1 LASEASGLGGIA
13 ERYAT
18 ALYDLGE
25 GEKALDAVAEDL
37 RNLQAMIGES
47 DDLRRLIR
55 SPLITRDDQ
64 WKAVEGVLQK
74 AEVNALTRRF
84 VGVVTENRRLFALP
98 GIIAAFLRLLAERR
112 GEVTAEVT
120 SAVKLNEAQTSALED
135 ALKSALGAKVSVEL
149 NVEPEILGG
158 LIVRVGS
165 RMFDSSLR
173 TKLTRMQLA
182 MKGIG

>member
-13 ERYAT
+13 ARYAT

-25 GEKALDAVAEDL
+25 GEKALDAVADDL
-37 RNLQAMIGES
+37 RGLQEMISAS

-64 WKAVEGVLQK
+64 WKAVETLLEK
-74 AEVNALTRRF
+74 ADVNVLTRRF
-84 VGVVTENRRLFALP
+84 IGVVTDNRRLFALP
-98 GIIAAFLRLLAERR
+98 SIIAAFLRLLAARR

-120 SAVKLNEAQTSALED
+120 SSVKLDDAQTAALTET
-135 ALKSALGAKVSVEL
+135 LRSTLGSKVAVEVS
-149 NVEPEILGG
+149 VEPEILGG
-158 LIVRVGS
+158 LVVRVGS

>member
-25 GEKALDAVAEDL
+25 ADKALDAVAEDL
-37 RNLQAMIGES
+37 RGLQELIGQS

-64 WKAVEGVLQK
+64 WKAVESVLGK
-74 AEVNALTRRF
+74 AEVNPLTRRF
-84 VGVVTENRRLFALP
+84 IGVITENRRLFALP
-98 GIIAAFLRLLAERR
+98 AIIAAFLRLLAARR

-120 SAVKLNEAQTSALED
+120 SAIKLNEAQTKALGD
-135 ALKSALGAKVSVEL
+135 ALRSALGAKVSVEL
-149 NVEPEILGG
+149 KVEPEILGG

-173 TKLTRMQLA
+173 TKLSRMQLA

>member
-1 LASEASGLGGIA
+1 M
-13 ERYAT
+13 R
-18 ALYDLGE
+18 
-25 GEKALDAVAEDL
+25 L
-37 RNLQAMIGES
+37 RSTI
-47 DDLRRLIR
+47 
-55 SPLITRDDQ
+55 DQ